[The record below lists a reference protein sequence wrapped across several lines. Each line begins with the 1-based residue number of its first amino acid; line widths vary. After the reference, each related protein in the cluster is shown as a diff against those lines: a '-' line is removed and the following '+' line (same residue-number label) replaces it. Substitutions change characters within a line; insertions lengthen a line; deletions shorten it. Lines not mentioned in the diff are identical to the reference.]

1 MGFPEWSRVSD
12 WLNKDV
18 TASYPPAPAMME
30 PEIKNLEVPEL
41 ESYEVVPEESFWK
54 SFPKRELPDKV
65 TTRVNVLALRRR
77 ISAVKNRMSRTEL
90 NRAKRVLRNLREGAS
105 AFQKSELPP
114 ISTKNSKSAAAHG
127 RVLTD
132 TIATWVKKG
141 FVAGPFVTPP
151 VQGFRANP
159 LGVVVRSGKVR
170 PILNMSGPVGRSFN
184 DNVNEK
190 KLERLHMGTAKQFG
204 QLLLKSGEGA
214 LFSKF
219 DIQDAYKLIPARRED
234 YRLQGFEWLGRYFIE
249 TRMSFGGKPSP
260 PNFDGLA
267 RTKDLVVCLES
278 GMPRCNVTRALDDSP
293 CIASEAGLVEKFT
306 KEMKD
311 FCEETNIP
319 LASNC
324 PNHEKAFEMKQRGT
338 VLGVGFDS
346 VNSTWHYSEHKAD
359 KVVRRCLDGARAL
372 HLSLLQIQKIMGSVN
387 DMAQMCPL
395 LKSHQRSGNAFI
407 TKFGGDN
414 NLLRAVPIQLRR
426 DLEVVAKVAESTKSG
441 LPIAETISQPGLAA
455 LTFYTDAAGASFT
468 VVGGKRCFHDNVGK
482 GAACIGGTSLED
494 IWGWT
499 RVTWPDGLLTSQ
511 RDEKGCFF
519 GSKSTTL
526 ESIGVLLPF
535 ITYPKELRN
544 RQLVF
549 RVDNTAVLWGWKSGY
564 VSNDATA
571 TEILK
576 CVRYL
581 AGFLGARVF
590 IEHVDRMST
599 EIASLADEM
608 SRRDTSR
615 SDEGRM
621 ALGRAEFRTVEGFL
635 LEWLKN
641 PCDDQDLCCNL
652 LKNVQE

>member
-1 MGFPEWSRVSD
+1 MGFPEWLRVSD

-234 YRLQGFEWLGRYFIE
+234 YK
-249 TRMSFGGKPSP
+249 T
-260 PNFDGLA
+260 A
-267 RTKDLVVCLES
+267 R
-278 GMPRCNVTRALDDSP
+278 
-293 CIASEAGLVEKFT
+293 F
-306 KEMKD
+306 
-311 FCEETNIP
+311 
-319 LASNC
+319 
-324 PNHEKAFEMKQRGT
+324 
-338 VLGVGFDS
+338 
-346 VNSTWHYSEHKAD
+346 
-359 KVVRRCLDGARAL
+359 
-372 HLSLLQIQKIMGSVN
+372 
-387 DMAQMCPL
+387 
-395 LKSHQRSGNAFI
+395 
-407 TKFGGDN
+407 
-414 NLLRAVPIQLRR
+414 
-426 DLEVVAKVAESTKSG
+426 
-441 LPIAETISQPGLAA
+441 
-455 LTFYTDAAGASFT
+455 
-468 VVGGKRCFHDNVGK
+468 
-482 GAACIGGTSLED
+482 
-494 IWGWT
+494 
-499 RVTWPDGLLTSQ
+499 
-511 RDEKGCFF
+511 
-519 GSKSTTL
+519 
-526 ESIGVLLPF
+526 
-535 ITYPKELRN
+535 
-544 RQLVF
+544 
-549 RVDNTAVLWGWKSGY
+549 
-564 VSNDATA
+564 
-571 TEILK
+571 
-576 CVRYL
+576 
-581 AGFLGARVF
+581 
-590 IEHVDRMST
+590 
-599 EIASLADEM
+599 
-608 SRRDTSR
+608 
-615 SDEGRM
+615 
-621 ALGRAEFRTVEGFL
+621 
-635 LEWLKN
+635 
-641 PCDDQDLCCNL
+641 
-652 LKNVQE
+652 

>member
-114 ISTKNSKSAAAHG
+114 ISTRNSKSAAAHG

-311 FCEETNIP
+311 FCEETNVP

-359 KVVRRCLDGARAL
+359 KTRLA
-372 HLSLLQIQKIMGSVN
+372 
-387 DMAQMCPL
+387 
-395 LKSHQRSGNAFI
+395 LKSYPDFLILADSYYFTSRIFPRSSRCIPRWF
-407 TKFGGDN
+407 
-414 NLLRAVPIQLRR
+414 
-426 DLEVVAKVAESTKSG
+426 S
-441 LPIAETISQPGLAA
+441 LPIKYLSTQKR
-455 LTFYTDAAGASFT
+455 TQKNASFYW
-468 VVGGKRCFHDNVGK
+468 F
-482 GAACIGGTSLED
+482 S
-494 IWGWT
+494 
-499 RVTWPDGLLTSQ
+499 
-511 RDEKGCFF
+511 
-519 GSKSTTL
+519 
-526 ESIGVLLPF
+526 
-535 ITYPKELRN
+535 
-544 RQLVF
+544 
-549 RVDNTAVLWGWKSGY
+549 
-564 VSNDATA
+564 
-571 TEILK
+571 
-576 CVRYL
+576 
-581 AGFLGARVF
+581 
-590 IEHVDRMST
+590 
-599 EIASLADEM
+599 
-608 SRRDTSR
+608 
-615 SDEGRM
+615 
-621 ALGRAEFRTVEGFL
+621 
-635 LEWLKN
+635 
-641 PCDDQDLCCNL
+641 
-652 LKNVQE
+652 

>member
-214 LFSKF
+214 LF
-219 DIQDAYKLIPARRED
+219 
-234 YRLQGFEWLGRYFIE
+234 
-249 TRMSFGGKPSP
+249 
-260 PNFDGLA
+260 
-267 RTKDLVVCLES
+267 
-278 GMPRCNVTRALDDSP
+278 
-293 CIASEAGLVEKFT
+293 
-306 KEMKD
+306 
-311 FCEETNIP
+311 
-319 LASNC
+319 
-324 PNHEKAFEMKQRGT
+324 
-338 VLGVGFDS
+338 
-346 VNSTWHYSEHKAD
+346 
-359 KVVRRCLDGARAL
+359 
-372 HLSLLQIQKIMGSVN
+372 
-387 DMAQMCPL
+387 
-395 LKSHQRSGNAFI
+395 
-407 TKFGGDN
+407 
-414 NLLRAVPIQLRR
+414 
-426 DLEVVAKVAESTKSG
+426 
-441 LPIAETISQPGLAA
+441 
-455 LTFYTDAAGASFT
+455 
-468 VVGGKRCFHDNVGK
+468 
-482 GAACIGGTSLED
+482 
-494 IWGWT
+494 
-499 RVTWPDGLLTSQ
+499 
-511 RDEKGCFF
+511 
-519 GSKSTTL
+519 
-526 ESIGVLLPF
+526 
-535 ITYPKELRN
+535 
-544 RQLVF
+544 
-549 RVDNTAVLWGWKSGY
+549 
-564 VSNDATA
+564 
-571 TEILK
+571 
-576 CVRYL
+576 
-581 AGFLGARVF
+581 
-590 IEHVDRMST
+590 
-599 EIASLADEM
+599 
-608 SRRDTSR
+608 
-615 SDEGRM
+615 
-621 ALGRAEFRTVEGFL
+621 
-635 LEWLKN
+635 
-641 PCDDQDLCCNL
+641 
-652 LKNVQE
+652 